1 MRSTDALFGLYR
13 PGTSPWHRAGVG
25 RKYLVVLVLTLPAL
39 IVQQPWLTAVA
50 LLAATGCLL
59 GTGLPARSTL
69 TVGWGVCGVRWTT
82 HDSGGLTARDFDAAR
97 QTDLLD
103 PGPDA
108 LPAPDGA
115 RR

>member
-1 MRSTDALFGLYR
+1 MNLKAFLDHQPGWRSTLEGSAAAIEKTWRFTDFAAAMAFAGHVAALADRLNHH
-13 PGTSPWHRAGVG
+13 P
-25 RKYLVVLVLTLPAL
+25 
-39 IVQQPWLTAVA
+39 
-50 LLAATGCLL
+50 
-59 GTGLPARSTL
+59 TL